1 MRPAEEIRYLI
12 LAAQREGNRR
22 LAQELRPLGL
32 TPSQAEVVR
41 LLADRQP
48 MALSELGA
56 LLVCESGN
64 NPSRLVDR
72 LVASGLVNR
81 AEAADDRRRVEL
93 TLTPAGS
100 RAAAG
105 VVEVEE
111 RLYARIDAAA
121 AEHDTDAV
129 REFLR
134 TLVTGEPSGRAL
146 ALRAATA
153 SSPAP

>member
-22 LAQELRPLGL
+22 LAQELRPLGI
-32 TPSQAEVVR
+32 TPSQAEVLR

-48 MALSELGA
+48 LALSELGE

-72 LVASGLVNR
+72 LVAAGLVR
-81 AEAADDRRRVEL
+81 RDEGTQDRRRVAL
-93 TLTPAGS
+93 TLTPEGAATAGQ
-100 RAAAG
+100 

-111 RLYARIDAAA
+111 RLYGRIDEAAA
-121 AEHDTDAV
+121 AYDAHAV
-129 REFLR
+129 ADFLR
-134 TLVTGEPSGRAL
+134 ALVSGEPSGLAL
-146 ALRAATA
+146 ARRMATQA
-153 SSPAP
+153 R